1 LHRQQVRLIIVMS
14 RRNFVVNVTATPLFQ
29 VHWVFFFLREASR
42 CSFTADFAVL
52 RNWSTVCHRCFYSRP
67 RLFVCTAAQS
77 IKRPRTDASNSPV
90 QQDLNRLVAE
100 QVSIIESLK
109 KEKSTVESSLAL
121 LKTDHEKISKEN
133 TLFRRAVTIQQDR
146 QNQAENQIKAAQQYR
161 AGADD
166 QIKKMEQVILSL
178 RYHLQAQPSLGNDF
192 MGNRFPDVY

>member
-1 LHRQQVRLIIVMS
+1 
-14 RRNFVVNVTATPLFQ
+14 
-29 VHWVFFFLREASR
+29 
-42 CSFTADFAVL
+42 
-52 RNWSTVCHRCFYSRP
+52 
-67 RLFVCTAAQS
+67 LFVYTAVQS
-77 IKRPRTDASNSPV
+77 VKRPRTDGCNSPV

-100 QVSIIESLK
+100 QASIIESLK
-109 KEKSTVESSLAL
+109 KDKSTVESSLAL

-178 RYHLQAQPSLGNDF
+178 RYHLQGQPSVGNDF